1 MSTKHLP
8 GKRSTRTASCRAMK
22 SPART
27 FRAGKLLIFLTAGT
41 LMATTAL
48 LADDDNPPRRAA
60 RLGFMDGTVS
70 LQPAGVDDWVS
81 AELNRPLTTGDRLWI
96 QDDGRAELSIGSALM
111 RLNRRTAAAFVNL
124 DDHITQVEISAGT
137 LVFTIRDL
145 TYGEAFEV
153 DTPQLAFT
161 VLRPGKY
168 RIDVNEQGDAT
179 LVTVVNGEG
188 EATAA
193 GQAYTVLPAERVKI
207 TADPPVYTKETAPGL
222 DPFDQWCAQRDKRD
236 ETSVSAQYVAQ
247 DVPGVEDLDEHGIW
261 RASPEYGEMW
271 IPTGVPEDWAPYR
284 SGHWDWIEP
293 WGWTW
298 VDDMP
303 WGYAPFHY
311 GRWVFVTGG
320 WGWVPGP
327 LGGPAIFAPALVAW
341 LGGDGFVF
349 GGELAIGWVPLAPG
363 ELFIPG
369 YRVSARYFEV
379 VNVRNTV
386 ASRTHIRNA
395 YANSYLNHSGPRSG
409 FLNEHARGGTTVVPH
424 DAMASGKP
432 VMKSMVSPSKGTL
445 AFKSYQQNASVA
457 PRRES
462 VAGGRASTFARPPAG
477 LTNRAIMTKVA
488 PPADRPS
495 FQRRESSL
503 RAHPGQ
509 PVDRSTLSNLHAG
522 AESHRT
528 YQSATA
534 KAAPKSA
541 STPPDGDVAGKGD
554 QPGAPKR
561 GGFGPITKSPGR
573 PAGAT
578 GPASMPGSKNASAS
592 SGEAGPPSTPRLA
605 GSSPAPAKS
614 LGPPPNPRASGTEGR
629 RSTPGPSGPG
639 PSERAAAEEHR
650 AGGPSGTP
658 VPRQAA
664 PEHHAPPPAPAS
676 PPRQSAPPPA
686 PAPRPATPAPA
697 PAPRPSAPAPAPA
710 PLKPYNPP
718 HH

>member
-1 MSTKHLP
+1 
-8 GKRSTRTASCRAMK
+8 MK
-22 SPART
+22 SLPRAL
-27 FRAGKLLIFLTAGT
+27 RAGKLLIFLTAGILT
-41 LMATTAL
+41 ATTAL
-48 LADDDNPPRRAA
+48 LADDDDPPRRAA
-60 RLGFMDGTVS
+60 RLGFLDGTVS
-70 LQPAGVDDWVS
+70 LRPAGVDDWVS

-111 RLNRRTAAAFVNL
+111 RLNRRTAAAFVSL

-137 LVFTIRDL
+137 LVFAIRDL
-145 TYGEAFEV
+145 TNGEAFEV

-168 RIDVNEQGDAT
+168 RVDVNEQGDAT

-193 GQAYTVLPAERVKI
+193 GQAYTVLPAERIKI

-247 DVPGVEDLDEHGIW
+247 DVPGVEDLDENGIW
-261 RASPEYGEMW
+261 RANPEYGEMW
-271 IPTGVPEDWAPYR
+271 MPTGVPDDWAPYR

-386 ASRTHIRNA
+386 ASRTLIRNA

-409 FLNEHARGGTTVVPH
+409 LLNEHARGGTTVVPH
-424 DAMASGKP
+424 GAMASGKA

-445 AFKSYQQNASVA
+445 AFRSYQQSVPVA

-462 VAGGRASTFARPPAG
+462 VAGGRASTLSRPPAG
-477 LTNRAIMTKVA
+477 LTNRTIMTKVA

-495 FQRRESSL
+495 FQQRESAL

-528 YQSATA
+528 YQNATT
-534 KAAPKSA
+534 KPAPKPASA
-541 STPPDGDVAGKGD
+541 PPGGNVAGKGA

-561 GGFGPITKSPGR
+561 SGFGPITKSPGR
-573 PAGAT
+573 PAGST
-578 GPASMPGSKNASAS
+578 GPASMPGSKNASGGA
-592 SGEAGPPSTPRLA
+592 GEAGPPSTPRLA
-605 GSSPAPAKS
+605 GGGSAPSKRSGEAANPKTS
-614 LGPPPNPRASGTEGR
+614 GPERHASGTGSSGR
-629 RSTPGPSGPG
+629 AP
-639 PSERAAAEEHR
+639 AEEHR
-650 AGGPSGTP
+650 ASAPSERPT
-658 VPRQAA
+658 PRQTA
-664 PEHHAPPPAPAS
+664 PDHHAPPPAPA
-676 PPRQSAPPPA
+676 PRQSAPTPA
-686 PAPRPATPAPA
+686 PAPRPAAPAPA
-697 PAPRPSAPAPAPA
+697 PAPRPSTPASAPAAPR
-710 PLKPYNPP
+710 PYIPP

>member
-8 GKRSTRTASCRAMK
+8 GKRSARTAYLRAMK
-22 SPART
+22 SPARP
-27 FRAGKLLIFLTAGT
+27 FRAGKLPIFLIAGA
-41 LMATTAL
+41 LAATTAL
-48 LADDDNPPRRAA
+48 LADDDDPPRRAA
-60 RLGFMDGTVS
+60 RLGFLDGTVS

-96 QDDGRAELSIGSALM
+96 QEDGRAELSIGSALM

-137 LVFTIRDL
+137 MVFTIRDL
-145 TYGEAFEV
+145 TNGEAFEV

-179 LVTVVNGEG
+179 LVTVVSGEG

-207 TADPPVYTKETAPGL
+207 TADPPVYTKETAPGA

-236 ETSVSAQYVAQ
+236 QTSISAQYVAQ
-247 DVPGVEDLDEHGIW
+247 DIPGVEDLDDNGIW
-261 RASPEYGEMW
+261 RANPEYGEMW
-271 IPTGVPEDWAPYR
+271 MPTGVPDDWAPYR
-284 SGHWDWIEP
+284 AGHWDWIEP

-327 LGGPAIFAPALVAW
+327 LGGPAFFAPALVAW

-369 YRVSARYFEV
+369 YRVSGRYFEV
-379 VNVRNTV
+379 VNARNTV
-386 ASRTHIRNA
+386 ASRTHIRNG
-395 YANSYLNHSGPRSG
+395 YANFYLNHSSPRSG
-409 FLNEHARGGTTVVPH
+409 YLNEHARGGTTVMPH
-424 DAMASGKP
+424 SAMASGKP

-445 AFKSYQQNASVA
+445 AFKSYQQNAPVA

-462 VAGGRASTFARPPAG
+462 VAGGRASTLARPPAG
-477 LTNRAIMTKVA
+477 VTSRTIMTKVS
-488 PPADRPS
+488 PPLDRPS
-495 FQRRESSL
+495 FQQRESAL

-509 PVDRSTLSNLHAG
+509 PVDRSTISNVHAG
-522 AESHRT
+522 VGESHRT

-534 KAAPKSA
+534 KPAPKSA
-541 STPPDGDVAGKGD
+541 STPPPVGTSAGRGD
-554 QPGAPKR
+554 QPVAPKKSS
-561 GGFGPITKSPGR
+561 FGSITKSPGR

-578 GPASMPGSKNASAS
+578 GPASMPGSKNASAGT
-592 SGEAGPPSTPRLA
+592 GEAGPPSTPKFA
-605 GSSPAPAKS
+605 GGGSAAPKPS
-614 LGPPPNPRASGTEGR
+614 GEPVSPRASGAEGR
-629 RSTPGPSGPG
+629 GSAPGATGKASI
-639 PSERAAAEEHR
+639 EEHR
-650 AGGPSGTP
+650 TGA
-658 VPRQAA
+658 PRQAA
-664 PEHHAPPPAPAS
+664 PEHHAAAPAPAP
-676 PPRQSAPPPA
+676 PPRQSA
-686 PAPRPATPAPA
+686 PAPA
-697 PAPRPSAPAPAPA
+697 PAPRPAAPVPAPAPRQSAPAPAPA
-710 PLKPYNPP
+710 PRPYIPP